1 MIDGVTRIGCWN
13 MLQLLLL
20 DELLMLALLLHGQI
34 LLFVHILGILIH
46 AQLRV
51 QTCSKALPWSTGIDR
66 ILIARLVQVVD
77 PVSLGQ
83 LLVLWRELVCW
94 RLAVVCIKH
103 LLLLSV
109 CFHVRVAASSACQPW
124 LPGSATLRT
133 K

>member
-1 MIDGVTRIGCWN
+1 

-20 DELLMLALLLHGQI
+20 DELLMLARLLHGQI

-51 QTCSKALPWSTGIDR
+51 QTGAKGLCWSTCIML
-66 ILIARLVQVVD
+66 ILITRLVQVVD
-77 PVSLGQ
+77 PASLGQ
-83 LLVLWRELVCW
+83 LLLLWRELVCW

-103 LLLLSV
+103 LLLLSQE
-109 CFHVRVAASSACQPW
+109 FHVWVAASSACQPW
-124 LPGSATLRT
+124 LPGSAALRT